1 MNITV
6 YCGSNVGLD
15 PAYAEAARELGAWIG
30 ESGHTLVY
38 GGGAKGMMGVL
49 CDSVLKHNGSV
60 IGIIPDFLAT
70 PEQLHPGLTETQV
83 VTTMS
88 ERKARMIALGDAF
101 LALPGG
107 VGTLEEISEIICRV
121 HLSLTAEPCILADIN
136 GYYQPL
142 YRMMEQMTEWGFYE
156 PEHLA
161 AIHFAKTMEEIIE
174 ILIDANH

>member
-6 YCGSNVGLD
+6 YCGSNAGRD
-15 PAYAEAARELGAWIG
+15 PAYAEAARELGAWMG

-49 CDSVLKHNGSV
+49 CDSVLEHNGTA

-70 PEQLHPGLTETQV
+70 EEQLHPHLTETQV
-83 VTTMS
+83 VTTMG
-88 ERKARMIALGDAF
+88 ERKARMIAAGDAF
-101 LALPGG
+101 IALPGG
-107 VGTLEEISEIICRV
+107 VGTLEEISEIICRL
-121 HLSLTAEPCILADIN
+121 HLGLTAEPCILADIN

-142 YRMMEQMTEWGFYE
+142 YRMMQQMTERGFYE

-161 AIHFAKTMEEIIE
+161 NIHFAKTVEEIIE